1 MPKKGGAGTSL
12 RTMIWSAF
20 IFLSQMTLLRWLT
33 FLLRSQTVS
42 WITVLLF
49 WISFFLLMIVFVP
62 QWPSHSQQD
71 ALFHFIAYDYSCA
84 DWASLCDH
92 LRDVSLEDIFK
103 LSASAAAA
111 HEFSEW
117 VQVVIDVYISHQ
129 KYQVRSHSS
138 PWFSA
143 ACAAYKSR
151 INRHLLSVDSS

>member
-1 MPKKGGAGTSL
+1 MVNFPTQIPDCELNHSPAL
-12 RTMIWSAF
+12 LNF
-20 IFLSQMTLLRWLT
+20 FLSFDDSICATMT
-33 FLLRSQTVS
+33 FLPLGNSDHVS
-42 WITVLLF
+42 VSID
-49 WISFFLLMIVFVP
+49 FL
-62 QWPSHSQQD
+62 SYSQQD
-71 ALFHFIAYDYSCA
+71 ALFHLIAYDYSCA

-151 INRHLLSVDSS
+151 INRHLLSVGPS

>member
-1 MPKKGGAGTSL
+1 
-12 RTMIWSAF
+12 
-20 IFLSQMTLLRWLT
+20 
-33 FLLRSQTVS
+33 
-42 WITVLLF
+42 
-49 WISFFLLMIVFVP
+49 MIVFVL

-129 KYQVRSHSS
+129 SIRSGLT
-138 PWFSA
+138 
-143 ACAAYKSR
+143 
-151 INRHLLSVDSS
+151 HLHGFQLLVLLISLELTDTYYL